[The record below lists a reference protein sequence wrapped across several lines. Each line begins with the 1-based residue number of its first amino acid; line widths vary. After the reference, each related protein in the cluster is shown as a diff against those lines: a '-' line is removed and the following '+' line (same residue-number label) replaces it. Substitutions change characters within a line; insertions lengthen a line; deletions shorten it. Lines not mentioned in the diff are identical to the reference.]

1 MTSSSNVVKTTNP
14 SNDDFF
20 VCRAFAKAISSDKL
34 LQIIELQPIATELFI
49 KNVPSNVYVHIV

>member
-1 MTSSSNVVKTTNP
+1 MS
-14 SNDDFF
+14 
-20 VCRAFAKAISSDKL
+20 RAFAKAISSDKL